1 MNVEILH
8 DALNQLPD
16 DLIAAADA
24 LRMKK
29 KAPAAWKRLVPMA
42 ACFALVL
49 GALYVVLP
57 ILAPKGSMDAAPE
70 AAAPM
75 EMLQDAMS
83 QTQITGVPE
92 TGAALESP
100 AESVPPGE
108 PGAAEENDGA
118 PLAPE
123 TEEEVT
129 ASTGAFGIPVTG
141 YGYCIGAEEPDETQ
155 ITILSTWTE
164 WNAFLEETPRL
175 TEEGGFEN
183 SYTEAYFEEKQLIAV
198 VTTAAS
204 SSVRYEVDSIEKTGT
219 GTWEL
224 SITQYSPVWFTDD
237 MTQQLLLIELPRTV
251 EPEDVITLNLEVVTV
266 SE

>member
-1 MNVEILH
+1 MNVEKLH

-29 KAPAAWKRLVPMA
+29 KAPMRWERFILSA
-42 ACFALVL
+42 ACFVLVVGAFVALPL
-49 GALYVVLP
+49 LS
-57 ILAPKGSMDAAPE
+57 PKGSEAAAPE

-75 EMLQDAMS
+75 EMMEDTMS
-83 QTQITGVPE
+83 QMQIAGVPE
-92 TGAALESP
+92 TGAVPESP
-100 AESVPPGE
+100 AESAPPGE
-108 PGAAEENDGA
+108 PGAAVENDGA

-123 TEEEVT
+123 SEEEAVT
-129 ASTGAFGIPVTG
+129 STGAFGIPVTG
-141 YGYCIGAEEPDETQ
+141 YGYCIGAEEPDEIQ
-155 ITILSTWTE
+155 ITIISSWKE
-164 WNAFLEETPRL
+164 WNSFLKETPRL

-183 SYTEAYFEEKQLIAV
+183 HYEEAYFEEKQLIAV

-204 SSVRYEVDSIEKTGT
+204 SSVRYEVDSITKTGT

-224 SITQYSPVWFTDD
+224 FITQYSPEWFADD
-237 MTQQLLLIELPRTV
+237 MEQQLLLIELPRMV
-251 EPEDVITLNLEVVTV
+251 EPEDVIKLNLEVVTV

>member
-1 MNVEILH
+1 MNAENLH

-24 LRMKK
+24 LRQKK
-29 KAPAAWKRLVPMA
+29 NAPILWKRLVPMA

-49 GALYVVLP
+49 GALYVILP
-57 ILAPKGSMDAAPE
+57 VLAPKGSEAAAPE

-75 EMLQDAMS
+75 EMMQDSMS
-83 QTQITGVPE
+83 QMQIVGVPE
-92 TGAALESP
+92 TGVAQESP
-100 AESVPPGE
+100 AESAPPEE
-108 PGAAEENDGA
+108 PGAAVENDGA

-123 TEEEVT
+123 AEEEAAT
-129 ASTGAFGIPVTG
+129 STGAFGIPVTG
-141 YGYCIGAEEPDETQ
+141 YSYCIGADEQAETQ
-155 ITILSTWTE
+155 ITILSNWKE
-164 WNAFLEETPRL
+164 WVQFLEKTPRL

-204 SSVRYEVDSIEKTGT
+204 SSVRYEVDSILKTGT

-224 SITQYSPVWFTDD
+224 TITRYEPEWFTDD
-237 MTQQLLLIELPRTV
+237 MTQQLILIELPRTV
-251 EPEDVITLNLEVVTV
+251 EPEDVITLNLHTV
-266 SE
+266 IE